1 MRVTQ
6 QLLFG
11 NFMRDINKNR
21 GEMGRIQSDLS
32 SGRRVRMPSQGPVEF
47 ERSRIINENIRKEE
61 QYQDNVSTGLRQS
74 RAAQEALD
82 ETIDR
87 LIEIKGNLVQGATG
101 TSNSQVRETMA
112 REIEGIRDTLVN
124 TLNVSS
130 GDRYLFAGT
139 NSDTIP
145 FELKDTFAD
154 VAGADIGGAAGSE
167 ITEIQITD
175 SAGTS
180 IANATGLTI
189 DTSTVDAT
197 SMQAIVDE
205 ITALGVNGLTAN
217 VNGTN
222 DGIIVSNSS
231 SNEQYT
237 VEFTG
242 DFNGDGIDT
251 QTSDTGEIASPGD
264 VQNNSSNANPKVLVG
279 DGVSL
284 DISVNGVEL
293 MDTDAGDVFGIINNI
308 IDALDADD
316 TNALSQ
322 LLTDADTAIEHV
334 SNQAAKIGTNIN
346 RMDFLFEQYES
357 SKIAQRAEIS
367 NLVDT
372 DYAETFSDLQ
382 RNQIAYESAMAVHST
397 MFSNTLLDYL

>member
-1 MRVTQ
+1 
-6 QLLFG
+6 
-11 NFMRDINKNR
+11 
-21 GEMGRIQSDLS
+21 
-32 SGRRVRMPSQGPVEF
+32 MPSQGPVEF

-175 SAGTS
+175 SDGTS

-264 VQNNSSNANPKVLVG
+264 VQNNSSNANPK
-279 DGVSL
+279 
-284 DISVNGVEL
+284 
-293 MDTDAGDVFGIINNI
+293 DTDAGDVFGIINNI

>member
-47 ERSRIINENIRKEE
+47 ERSRIIEENIRKDE
-61 QYQDNVSTGLRQS
+61 QYQDNVNTGLRQS
-74 RAAQEALD
+74 RMAQEALG

-112 REIEGIRDTLVN
+112 REIEGIRDTLIN
-124 TLNVSS
+124 TLSVSS
-130 GDRYLFAGT
+130 GDRYIFAGT

-145 FELKDTFAD
+145 FELNEPLAD
-154 VAGADIGGAAGSE
+154 VTGADIGGSAGSVVTGLD
-167 ITEIQITD
+167 ISD
-175 SAGTS
+175 SDGTS
-180 IANATGLTI
+180 VASITGLTI

-197 SMQAIVDE
+197 SMQAVVDE
-205 ITALGVNGLTAN
+205 ITALGVTGLTAS
-217 VNGTN
+217 VNETN
-222 DGIIVSNSS
+222 DGITVSNASTD
-231 SNEQYT
+231 EQYT

-251 QTSDTGEIASPGD
+251 QTLGTGEISSPGS
-264 VQNNSSNANPKVLVG
+264 VQNNSSNTNPKVLVG

-284 DISVNGVEL
+284 DISINGVEL
-293 MDTDAGDVFGIINNI
+293 MDTDAGDMFGIINNI
-308 IDALDADD
+308 ITALDADD
-316 TNALSQ
+316 TDALSQ
-322 LLTDADTAIEHV
+322 LLSDADIAIEHV

-372 DYAETFSDLQ
+372 DYAEAFSDLQ

>member
-6 QLLFG
+6 RLLFG

-32 SGRRVRMPSQGPVEF
+32 SGKRVRMPSQGPVEF
-47 ERSRIINENIRKEE
+47 ERSRIIEENIRKDE
-61 QYQDNVSTGLRQS
+61 QFQDNVSTGLRQS
-74 RAAQEALD
+74 RMAQEALD

-87 LIEIKGNLVQGATG
+87 LIEIKGSLVKGSTG
-101 TSNSQVRETMA
+101 TSNSQARETMA

-145 FELKDTFAD
+145 FELDD
-154 VAGADIGGAAGSE
+154 SVPGG
-167 ITEIQITD
+167 
-175 SAGTS
+175 
-180 IANATGLTI
+180 
-189 DTSTVDAT
+189 
-197 SMQAIVDE
+197 
-205 ITALGVNGLTAN
+205 
-217 VNGTN
+217 
-222 DGIIVSNSS
+222 
-231 SNEQYT
+231 
-237 VEFTG
+237 
-242 DFNGDGIDT
+242 
-251 QTSDTGEIASPGD
+251 
-264 VQNNSSNANPKVLVG
+264 VQNNSTNTNPKVLVG

-284 DISVNGVEL
+284 DISVSGVEL
-293 MDTDAGDVFGIINNI
+293 TDTDAGDLFGIIDNI
-308 IDALDADD
+308 ITALDADD
-316 TNALSQ
+316 TAALSQ
-322 LLTDADTAIEHV
+322 LLPDTDTAIEHV

-357 SKIAQRAEIS
+357 SKIAQRAEVS

-372 DYAETFSDLQ
+372 DYAEAFSDLQ